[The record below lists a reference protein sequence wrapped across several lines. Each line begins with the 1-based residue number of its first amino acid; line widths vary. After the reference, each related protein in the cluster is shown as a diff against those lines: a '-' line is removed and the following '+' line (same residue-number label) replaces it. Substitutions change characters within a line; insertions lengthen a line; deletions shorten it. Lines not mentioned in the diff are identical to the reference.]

1 MFKILTGIAIITLFG
16 TNNMWIYLGFAI
28 FIAIGSTKKDL
39 DNGCQVNVQG
49 NGLGLLAIIGV
60 GLFIIFNPSLFGNTT
75 DNPTKLTG
83 VCEMQL
89 QVEAGKIGPDVD
101 RSVCQQ

>member
-1 MFKILTGIAIITLFG
+1 MFKILTAVAILALFG

-39 DNGCQVNVQG
+39 DNGCEVNVQG
-49 NGLGLLAIIGV
+49 NGLGLLAIIGL
-60 GLFIIFNPSLFGNTT
+60 GLFVIFNPSLFGNTT
-75 DNPTKLTG
+75 DDPTKLTG
-83 VCEMQL
+83 VCEIQL
-89 QVEAGKIGPDVD
+89 HIEAQEIGPNVD